1 MTSTW
6 EHRLVALCA
15 AALALVATA
24 CGSAQQATAPEAGP
38 TRVFAADNGEITIPV
53 APQRVVATGY
63 AVPALIEAGAPLV
76 GISTWERGIPL
87 MTPEDRATYDRLE
100 KVAGELA
107 SETDYEAIATV
118 QPDLIVIGVPAP
130 VLADVDVAR
139 LESLAPVVAIGPT
152 IPSDWREVSRKQ
164 ADAAGVLPAL
174 EALRADYEARAAEL
188 AQKYAPVV
196 EGLRFGHVGA
206 YGQITNGTF
215 QREFDGSW
223 GTNIL
228 NDVGVRYY
236 GQVEEAGPGSG
247 QVSEYVSL
255 EELGDAFREADV
267 ITYSVDPD
275 GTPKDSV
282 QQVLD
287 SPLWPNLPAVQAGRT
302 IPIRY
307 TEAATY
313 RSALRTLDA
322 IDEALAQLATPAS

>member
-1 MTSTW
+1 MLDRNPALAIPDESYFVPQLARRHPTPVDPAAFADDLPRLPALVVTHHSDVIRQRVLGLFFSPVERLLYTRADLVLSNSESYIGGSSALQRFHHKVRVLPLGLELDAYLQPREPGASDERW
-6 EHRLVALCA
+6 RALGQPLWLMVGRLVYYKGLF
-15 AALALVATA
+15 T
-24 CGSAQQATAPEAGP
+24 
-38 TRVFAADNGEITIPV
+38 
-53 APQRVVATGY
+53 
-63 AVPALIEAGAPLV
+63 
-76 GISTWERGIPL
+76 
-87 MTPEDRATYDRLE
+87 
-100 KVAGELA
+100 
-107 SETDYEAIATV
+107 
-118 QPDLIVIGVPAP
+118 
-130 VLADVDVAR
+130 
-139 LESLAPVVAIGPT
+139 
-152 IPSDWREVSRKQ
+152 
-164 ADAAGVLPAL
+164 AL